1 MKIDVLGAHR
11 EKTKF
16 NKNSST
22 NSSTKHDTNSA
33 TNIDTNNLKKDTKLR
48 SLKEAIMDVGL
59 GLVIATILNYT
70 ILPLFVTGIENR
82 EILTMIQISII
93 YTAFALT
100 RRYGMRRF
108 FEMRKEI

>member
-11 EKTKF
+11 EKTKI
-16 NKNSST
+16 NK

-33 TNIDTNNLKKDTKLR
+33 INTNNPKKDTKLR

-70 ILPLFVTGIENR
+70 ILPLFVTGIANR
-82 EILTMIQISII
+82 EILTMVQISMI

>member
-22 NSSTKHDTNSA
+22 NSSTKHDTNF
-33 TNIDTNNLKKDTKLR
+33 
-48 SLKEAIMDVGL
+48 MDVGL

>member
-11 EKTKF
+11 EKTKI
-16 NKNSST
+16 NK

-33 TNIDTNNLKKDTKLR
+33 TNNPKNDTRLR
-48 SLKEAIMDVGL
+48 SLKETVMDVGL

-82 EILTMIQISII
+82 EILTMVQISII

>member
-1 MKIDVLGAHR
+1 
-11 EKTKF
+11 
-16 NKNSST
+16 
-22 NSSTKHDTNSA
+22 
-33 TNIDTNNLKKDTKLR
+33 
-48 SLKEAIMDVGL
+48 MDVGL